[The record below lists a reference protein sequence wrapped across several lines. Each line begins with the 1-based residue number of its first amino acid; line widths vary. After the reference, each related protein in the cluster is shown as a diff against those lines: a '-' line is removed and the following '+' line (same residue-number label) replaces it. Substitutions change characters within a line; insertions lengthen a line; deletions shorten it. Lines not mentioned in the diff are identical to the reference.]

1 MLHEM
6 VNLFNPILPG
16 GALSSR
22 VFGDKL
28 SLLDGFTY
36 RTETFCLFLNIE
48 KQNFEQILNSNF

>member
-16 GALSSR
+16 GGALSAR

-36 RTETFCLFLNIE
+36 RTETF
-48 KQNFEQILNSNF
+48 